1 MRCNVNGQWK
11 SVCDKTLV
19 EEPLC
24 VAQPCPEQEVTDDA
38 NAKTITYTTGP
49 VSEHYNE
56 GTKGKLTECEER
68 YVPLSGK
75 DEAVC
80 DAGTWSI
87 QLECIATCQED
98 VIIKG
103 KKIIGPETNSTVEDL
118 IMTKEE
124 VLAKHCTPSR
134 VEDRKLFEEGKT

>member
-1 MRCNVNGQWK
+1 MRCNVNGEWE
-11 SVCDKTLV
+11 SVCDKSLV

-24 VAQPCPEQEVTDDA
+24 VAQPCSEIEVADVA
-38 NAKTITYTTGP
+38 NAKTITFSDDR

-56 GTKGKLTECEER
+56 GTEGKLTECEEQ

-75 DEAVC
+75 EEAVC
-80 DAGTWSI
+80 DAGMWSV

-103 KKIIGPETNSTVEDL
+103 KKIIGSETNSTVEDL

-124 VLAKHCTPSR
+124 VLARHCTPSR